1 MALPVNFIRGV
12 FLVLLLRIWGLV
24 KNISKM
30 ARHNVCI
37 NADVFGYTWVS
48 YFDVMLKLIA
58 EYEVIDDVGVFLL
71 MVLTSTDQQTPGTVI
86 VDW

>member
-1 MALPVNFIRGV
+1 MALPVSFIRGV
-12 FLVLLLRIWGLV
+12 FLVLLLRVWGLV

-37 NADVFGYTWVS
+37 DADVFGYTWVS
-48 YFDVMLKLIA
+48 HVDVMLKFIVA
-58 EYEVIDDVGVFLL
+58 YEVLNNVGVFLV
-71 MVLTSTDQQTPGTVI
+71 MVPTLTDEETPGTVI

>member
-1 MALPVNFIRGV
+1 MALPVSFIRGV
-12 FLVLLLRIWGLV
+12 FLVLLLRVWGLV

-37 NADVFGYTWVS
+37 DADVFGYTWVS
-48 YFDVMLKLIA
+48 YVDVMLKFIVA
-58 EYEVIDDVGVFLL
+58 YEVLNNVGVFLV
-71 MVLTSTDQQTPGTVI
+71 MVLTLTDEETPGTVI